1 MQPESG
7 RKRSRSPMLDE
18 VGKSKSCE
26 ETPTVRRRNRR
37 QRRKGANETD
47 VEMKRR
53 SVYAKDFCR
62 YSEALLLVPWL
73 IVQQLQ

>member
-26 ETPTVRRRNRR
+26 ETPTAVRRRNRR

-62 YSEALLLVPWL
+62 
-73 IVQQLQ
+73 